1 MNESGSIFQDHVN
14 MQHDAT
20 VSYDVEALTLKS
32 LLRRIGANAVE
43 ILKLDLEVFLIGQ
56 RQQRSLRLFKR
67 VVGLEPE
74 VLVGECL
81 VHRSVGVTETLR

>member
-1 MNESGSIFQDHVN
+1 LGLTTNFAGRWIFKEDL
-14 MQHDAT
+14 QH
-20 VSYDVEALTLKS
+20 
-32 LLRRIGANAVE
+32 AV
-43 ILKLDLEVFLIGQ
+43 LKLDLEVFLIGQ

-81 VHRSVGVTETLR
+81 VHRSVGVAETLR